1 MEPLLYLRNSQSPN
15 LSKYRQIKRLYLQVM
30 LLY

>member
-1 MEPLLYLRNSQSPN
+1 MEPLLYLGNSDSQH
-15 LSKYRQIKRLYLQVM
+15 LSKYRQIKRLYVQVM